1 MLWLHGI
8 YWLAGATVGLFFVSF
23 AIASIRERR
32 ARAVFFSLLFLGV
45 FGAAWCGW
53 YVTFAD
59 STWGMLFPLFAL
71 ALFLLL
77 FLGPMG
83 RCRAMGVGLITER
96 VDERDIM
103 FAREE
108 YEPGTEKYDEYYKMR
123 PEYKEIDDRLRE
135 LPRLLAPGGK
145 YFDAIRSPRI
155 RELFQQ
161 INTLTTQVDG
171 EVARVARPVDSIR
184 ITEEIKR
191 RVVQAGADDVGVAI
205 LNPMFV
211 YSHVGRGPE
220 PWGQPINNEHHY
232 AIVFTVEMDYNCV
245 ESAPDLPITEE
256 TARRYLQAAHL
267 SVDLARHIRSMGYSA
282 RAHISDS
289 NYQIMLPP
297 VAQDAGLGE
306 VGRLGYLISPRFGA
320 RIRLGAVT
328 TDLPMVPDQPV
339 SFGVQDFCD
348 KCLKCAVNCPSAAI
362 PRDRPVEVRGV
373 EKWPL
378 RVEQC
383 LRYWRL
389 IGTDCGLCM
398 KVCPYGHPPTLVHN
412 IVRAGIRR
420 SSLART
426 VSVWGDDLFYG
437 RKVDYPKL

>member
-1 MLWLHGI
+1 MLWLHGV
-8 YWLAGATVGLFFVSF
+8 YWLAGVTVSLFLILL
-23 AIASIRERR
+23 ALGSIREKRP
-32 ARAVFFSLLFLGV
+32 RAVLFSLLFLSV
-45 FGAAWCGW
+45 FSAAWCVW
-53 YVTFAD
+53 HAACAD
-59 STWGMLFPLFAL
+59 SPWGVLLPVTGL
-71 ALFLLL
+71 ALFLIL
-77 FLGPMG
+77 FFSPIGCRRTMAIGP
-83 RCRAMGVGLITER
+83 ITER

-108 YEPGTEKYDEYYKMR
+108 YEPGSDKYEQYYRMR
-123 PEYKEIDDRLRE
+123 PEYREFDDRLRE
-135 LPRLLAPGGK
+135 LPRLLAPGGR
-145 YFDAIRSPRI
+145 YYDAVRSGQI
-155 RELFQQ
+155 REMFER

-171 EVARVARPVDSIR
+171 EVAREAQPLDSTR
-184 ITEEIKR
+184 ITKEIKQ
-191 RVVQAGADDVGVAI
+191 RVLQAGADDVGVAI

-220 PWGQPINNEHHY
+220 PWGRPISNKHRF
-232 AIVFTVEMDYNCV
+232 AIAFAVEMDYFCV
-245 ESAPDLPITEE
+245 ESAPDLPITGE

-267 SVDLARHIRSMGYSA
+267 SVDLARHIRALGYPA

-297 VAQDAGLGE
+297 VARDAGLGE
-306 VGRLGYLISPRFGA
+306 VGRIGYLISPRFGA

-328 TDLPMVPDQPV
+328 TDLPLVPDQPV
-339 SFGVQDFCD
+339 SFGLQDFCD
-348 KCLKCAVNCPSAAI
+348 KCRKCAVNCPSAAI
-362 PRDRPVEVRGV
+362 PSDRPVEVRGV

-398 KVCPYGHPPTLVHN
+398 KVCPYSHPPTLVHN